1 MNQDPDQPNKAMVS
15 PYQAGHAQRLLQLVQ
30 GWLDESDGYDEWAWP
45 IIMQDIE
52 ENRLS
57 DRPRFGVSTKG

>member
-1 MNQDPDQPNKAMVS
+1 MNQDPDQPNKAMVP
-15 PYQAGHAQRLLQLVQ
+15 PYQAEHVQRILQLVES
-30 GWLDESDGYDEWAWP
+30 WLDESDGYDEWAWP

-57 DRPRFGVSTKG
+57 DRRRFGVSPNG